1 MSLAQRRADHL
12 IGLWAEH
19 FGEWYPTPEESEGT
33 PAGLHAALARLDPAD
48 YERVACT
55 WPIKRALVYLEMKR
69 VQHSFDEL
77 DDTHGG
83 ASYR

>member
-19 FGEWYPTPEESEGT
+19 FGEWYPTPEEGEGT

-83 ASYR
+83 AGYR